1 MNQDAVLSVLGLA
14 RRAKKI
20 VMGFDSISQQAREGT
35 IHLLILA
42 GDCSEGTKKAYR
54 NKCLYYHI
62 PCEEYGTC
70 ETIGKSVG
78 KRQIAAVAVCD
89 EGFAALVY
97 KKMRG

>member
-14 RRAKKI
+14 RRANKAAI
-20 VMGFDSISQQAREGT
+20 GFDVISQQAREGKVS
-35 IHLLILA
+35 LILLA
-42 GDCSEGTKKAYR
+42 KDCSDATKKSYW
-54 NKCLYYHI
+54 NKCRFYHI
-62 PCEEYGTC
+62 PCEEYGTR

-89 EGFAALVY
+89 KGFAALLY